1 MSQDVRLPYHFFA
14 HGKNGAMDS
23 ATSQHG
29 FAVFSDIHANDTAL
43 KACLADLKTISKER
57 GQEFER
63 MILGDVLDAGPCPVS
78 TLARVEEI
86 ASVHIRG
93 NHEDYLW
100 ECASGLHRARYQS
113 GLWRYVPWTIE
124 QIGTVELSRYYKQLR
139 FEWLSPDRMLWLAH
153 ASAEKNDVVPAFF
166 KWTNAT
172 NAADLWYRGPCKLL
186 RIVGHSHLTGI
197 YPQDNGEVW
206 INAGSVGYP
215 YLAKSNDEKYRPYA
229 TYVYGTCKAQKSEGV
244 GEVEVCIRLVPY
256 ELDDLV
262 ADYRNAAVLD
272 LCGPYA
278 RGVLL
283 QTVLNKSVIFPA
295 FQHAKAK
302 GVDPLAYDVALSDWL
317 GEQGY
322 EAEIER
328 IMAQK

>member
-1 MSQDVRLPYHFFA
+1 MSPASF
-14 HGKNGAMDS
+14 
-23 ATSQHG
+23 QHS

-43 KACLADLKTISKER
+43 KACLADLKRISNER
-57 GQEFER
+57 GQEFEC

-100 ECASGLHRARYQS
+100 ECSNGLHRARYRS
-113 GLWRYVPWTIE
+113 GLWRYVPWTLE
-124 QIGTVELSRYYKQLR
+124 QVGHDEFARYYKQLR
-139 FEWLSPDRMLWLAH
+139 FDWRSADGMLWLAH
-153 ASAEKNDVVPAFF
+153 ASADKNDVVPDFF
-166 KWTNAT
+166 SWSNAT
-172 NAADLWYRGPCKLL
+172 NSADLWYRGPCKCL

-197 YPQDNGEVW
+197 YPQKNGEVW

-215 YLAKSNDEKYRPYA
+215 YVAKTEAARYQPHA
-229 TYVYGTCKAQKSEGV
+229 TYVYGQINSRS

-256 ELDDLV
+256 ELDELV
-262 ADYRNAAVLD
+262 ADYRSAAVLD

-278 RGVLL
+278 HGVLL

-295 FQHAKAK
+295 FQRAKAM
-302 GVDPLAYDVALSDWL
+302 GIDPLAYDVALANWL

-328 IMAQK
+328 IMARKQ